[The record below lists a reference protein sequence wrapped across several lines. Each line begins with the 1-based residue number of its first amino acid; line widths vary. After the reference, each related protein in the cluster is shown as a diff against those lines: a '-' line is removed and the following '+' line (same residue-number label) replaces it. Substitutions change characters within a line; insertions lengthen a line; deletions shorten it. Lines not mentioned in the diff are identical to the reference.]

1 MFHFSD
7 SHVSLETESWR
18 QERVSLGLEP
28 EDPMHEGHE
37 TERALRNFEQQVALA
52 VERKADLII
61 NTGDLL
67 NLPSEETIAW
77 VKNII
82 ERAGIPF
89 RFISGNHDWCFEG
102 LGGDRRSMQ
111 SEAGRQAVRAEWREK
126 RLRPLL
132 GPCDG
137 SHWHEDV
144 GGVRLIA
151 IDNSTCKLPPP
162 ATPTVPWSSFYQF

>member
-1 MFHFSD
+1 MLHSGQLIINGTAHVEIAAQPPEPGGEDDWPAAPWPKEPIGPLRVFHFSD

-102 LGGDRRSMQ
+102 LGKPPRYCWHLGCILPRVPAMIVVDR
-111 SEAGRQAVRAEWREK
+111 
-126 RLRPLL
+126 
-132 GPCDG
+132 
-137 SHWHEDV
+137 
-144 GGVRLIA
+144 
-151 IDNSTCKLPPP
+151 
-162 ATPTVPWSSFYQF
+162 

>member
-52 VERKADLII
+52 VERKADLIV

-102 LGGDRRSMQ
+102 LGKPPRYASGLHSSEGASNNVADRGRPPVHAVGSGPA
-111 SEAGRQAVRAEWREK
+111 SCAGRVARE
-126 RLRPLL
+126 
-132 GPCDG
+132 
-137 SHWHEDV
+137 
-144 GGVRLIA
+144 A
-151 IDNSTCKLPPP
+151 PPP
-162 ATPTVPWSSFYQF
+162 APGTV

>member
-102 LGGDRRSMQ
+102 LGKPPRYCWHLGCILLRVPAISLRTGGDRRSMQ
-111 SEAGRQAVRAEWREK
+111 SEAGRQAVHARGIYSGK
-126 RLRPLL
+126 PLR
-132 GPCDG
+132 G
-137 SHWHEDV
+137 
-144 GGVRLIA
+144 R
-151 IDNSTCKLPPP
+151 
-162 ATPTVPWSSFYQF
+162 